1 MFSALFP
8 PRWSMPTRTV
18 RIASGPKK
26 WFASAV
32 AFICTVVLLCL
43 AVAADATEPQPVFSP
58 GEKLTFQ
65 IKWGA
70 IPAGEAT
77 LEVLP
82 MEHRDGVPV
91 YHFVMQVKTN
101 PVLDR
106 FYYYRSRIDAYADL
120 QMNHSLQYRQTTTT
134 RHKEKSITVDFDWS
148 ENMAHFHRIESFPDS
163 KREPHVKKIDTP
175 LLPGTFDPLSAFF
188 YTRRQALQ
196 EQTLIER
203 PISDGKRALLANL
216 EVLRKETVRLNNRS
230 FDTFLVQP
238 DLKDVNPVFDKKS
251 GATILI
257 WLSADA
263 HRIPIKLNSQVRIG
277 SFTGEL
283 VGVQGVKGYSGLAGG
298 HGAKPPVLAGGPALF
313 RNHNRCPPI
322 NGLFS
327 VAWPVLADFPLRH
340 S

>member
-1 MFSALFP
+1 
-8 PRWSMPTRTV
+8 MPFLKESCRL
-18 RIASGPKK
+18 K
-26 WFASAV
+26 WFNSAA
-32 AFICTVVLLCL
+32 AFVGAVVLLCL
-43 AVAADATEPQPVFSP
+43 VAGAGAADNPPVFSP

-82 MEHRDGVPV
+82 MEVRDGAPI

-106 FYYYRSRIDAYADL
+106 LYYYRSRIDAFADM
-120 QMNHSLQYRQTTTT
+120 QKNRSLQYRQLTTT
-134 RHKEKSITVDFDWS
+134 HNKERSITVDFDWS
-148 ENMAHFHRIESFPDS
+148 ENMAHFSRIESFPGS
-163 KREPHVKKIDTP
+163 KREPHVKKLDTP
-175 LLPGTFDPLSAFF
+175 ILPGTFDPLSAFF

-216 EVLRKETVRLNNRS
+216 EVLRKETVWLNNRS
-230 FDTFLVQP
+230 FETFLVQP

-283 VGVQGVKGYSGLAGG
+283 VGAQGVQGYSTLAVGDG
-298 HGAKPPVLAGGPALF
+298 VEPPVLAGVSAG
-313 RNHNRCPPI
+313 
-322 NGLFS
+322 
-327 VAWPVLADFPLRH
+327 FPE

>member
-1 MFSALFP
+1 MLQPVRPHRGRIPIRPSLKAAGGPRHFGLAAAL
-8 PRWSMPTRTV
+8 
-18 RIASGPKK
+18 IC
-26 WFASAV
+26 AV
-32 AFICTVVLLCL
+32 ALLCL
-43 AVAADATEPQPVFSP
+43 AAAAGAADTQPVFSP

-82 MEHRDGVPV
+82 MESRDGLPV

-106 FYYYRSRIDAYADL
+106 LYYYRSRIDAYADL

-134 RHKEKSITVDFDWS
+134 NRKEKSITVDFDWS
-148 ENMAHFHRIESFPDS
+148 ESMAHFHRIESFPDS
-163 KREPHVKKIDTP
+163 KREPHVKKLDTP

-188 YTRRQALQ
+188 YTRRQSLQ

-216 EVLRKETVRLNNRS
+216 EVLRKETVWLNNRS
-230 FDTFLVQP
+230 FETFLVQP

-263 HRIPIKLNSQVRIG
+263 HRIPLKLNSQVRIG

-283 VGVQGVKGYSGLAGG
+283 VGAQGVQGYSELAGG
-298 HGAKPPVLAGGPALF
+298 YGAKPPALAGVSA
-313 RNHNRCPPI
+313 
-322 NGLFS
+322 GLPES
-327 VAWPVLADFPLRH
+327 
-340 S
+340 